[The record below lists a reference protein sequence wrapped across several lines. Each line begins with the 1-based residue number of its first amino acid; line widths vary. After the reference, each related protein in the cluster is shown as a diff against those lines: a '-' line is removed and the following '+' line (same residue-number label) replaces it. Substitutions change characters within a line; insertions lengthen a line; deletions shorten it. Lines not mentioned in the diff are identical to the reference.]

1 MKHTK
6 KSHLRSPS
14 SAECYVGIGMAG
26 SLLVA
31 VLGAIYNEQ
40 AVWAAG
46 LALFALF
53 MIQCAVVA
61 YVNIYCTRISPDSV

>member
-6 KSHLRSPS
+6 KGQLRSPS

-26 SLLVA
+26 SLGVA
-31 VLGAIYNEQ
+31 LLGAIYNEQ

-46 LALFALF
+46 LVLFALF
-53 MIQCAVVA
+53 TLQCVVVA